1 MYRFRN
7 RIAACLLTL
16 VAVIN
21 SMILIISPERYY
33 GIGLA
38 ASYVELPTNSDS
50 NDITASYENDLLSQ
64 AQELPYLQIRLSL
77 KSTVQPVTGNTQFF
91 HPFAPILTSNINKP
105 GSRYLTPR
113 NFPELN
119 EIDLF
124 ILHRRLNT

>member
-7 RIAACLLTL
+7 RIAVCLLTL

-38 ASYVELPTNSDS
+38 ASYVDLPTNSDR
-50 NDITASYENDLLSQ
+50 NDIKASYKNDLLSQ
-64 AQELPYLQIRLSL
+64 AQDLPELQIRLSL
-77 KSTVQPVTGNTQFF
+77 KSTVQPVTSNTQFS
-91 HPFAPILTSNINKP
+91 HTFAPVLSTNINKP

-113 NFPELN
+113 NSPELN
-119 EIDLF
+119 ELDLF